1 MASLD
6 FFNGTLHAQIAQI
19 FEYDVRMNPDWQMF
33 MRYISHPF
41 IHFIVEDMED
51 YSSSIS
57 SSDDDIDLDDD
68 EYKLADD
75 VFNGFSNL
83 NDEPAQLA
91 TRALPGTLE
100 G

>member
-1 MASLD
+1 
-6 FFNGTLHAQIAQI
+6 
-19 FEYDVRMNPDWQMF
+19 
-33 MRYISHPF
+33 
-41 IHFIVEDMED
+41 MED

-91 TRALPGTLE
+91 TSALPGTLD

>member
-1 MASLD
+1 
-6 FFNGTLHAQIAQI
+6 
-19 FEYDVRMNPDWQMF
+19 
-33 MRYISHPF
+33 
-41 IHFIVEDMED
+41 MED

-91 TRALPGTLE
+91 TSALPGTLQGE
-100 G
+100 SSILFSFFLFTSSLSFSAYTLLAALARML

>member
-1 MASLD
+1 MA
-6 FFNGTLHAQIAQI
+6 NVREI
-19 FEYDVRMNPDWQMF
+19 F
-33 MRYISHPF
+33 SHPF

-91 TRALPGTLE
+91 TRALPGTLD